1 MFAWVQDSIPFVVT
15 ASLDGPA
22 VWKALPANGILMTFI
37 NELASFVPGSAGEA
51 QALRLPAIARK
62 NKMYFFKKMLCLFQI
77 YLFKPMKIKS
87 MYLNMLLV
95 GMSLGTAWAIRGQ
108 FGHEHGAAFAGSLG
122 SLSVLLLVNRKDWLA
137 QAFSIT
143 LAGALG
149 WGLGGMMSYGLVVG
163 YGRADDW
170 TNVLYGLSMLFVIGG
185 LYGFLG
191 GGLFGL
197 AICKVGKDDIPW
209 VQVITEMVV
218 GGAIM
223 YFFLIEQFGWYMT
236 PPRSEVWAI
245 CLGMALALLWIF
257 LRLKLYAALRV
268 AAFSGLGAGFGFAFG
283 NFLQVLGQVSEIP
296 FNFWN
301 VMEYSLGFFG
311 GLGLAYGTLTSE
323 WAAEKEAPKGKQPF
337 AIFMLLLLIPFVMWQ
352 QNFKWDRIQETY
364 VKLIPTDDPNI
375 YAWVQW
381 GSLGLI
387 ACVAVFW
394 CQRLWVKQQNYSF
407 TTIWTY
413 FFSMW
418 ALYILLSYLVTGAII
433 SLYRPEQYLYALNFV
448 LVFSMLSK
456 ASPMFDPKQISFRAW
471 GKNLIFVL
479 MIISFLAYLL
489 TQSHGEMKGAHKRF
503 GDLSSD
509 TLKK

>member
-1 MFAWVQDSIPFVVT
+1 
-15 ASLDGPA
+15 
-22 VWKALPANGILMTFI
+22 
-37 NELASFVPGSAGEA
+37 
-51 QALRLPAIARK
+51 
-62 NKMYFFKKMLCLFQI
+62 
-77 YLFKPMKIKS
+77 MKIKS

-108 FGHEHGAAFAGSLG
+108 FGHEHGAAFAGALG

-137 QAFSIT
+137 QAFTIT

-170 TNVLYGLSMLFVIGG
+170 GNVFYGLSMLFVIGG

-197 AICKVGKDDIPW
+197 AISKGEKDLLGWP
-209 VQVITEMVV
+209 QVVIEMVV
-218 GGAIM
+218 GGAIL

-245 CLGMALALLWIF
+245 CLGMALALAWIF
-257 LRLKLYAALRV
+257 LRLKLHSALRV
-268 AAFSGLGAGFGFAFG
+268 AAFAGLGGGFGFAFG
-283 NFLQVLGQVSEIP
+283 NFLQVLGRVSEID

-323 WAAEKEAPKGKQPF
+323 WAVEKEAEPKKQAFP
-337 AIFMLLLLIPFVMWQ
+337 IFMLLLIIPFVMWQ
-352 QNFKWDRIQETY
+352 QNFEWERIQETY
-364 VKLIPTDDPNI
+364 VKLIPTDDPNV

-387 ACVAVFW
+387 ACAAIYW
-394 CQRLWVKQQNYSF
+394 IRRLLSQLQPNTYA
-407 TTIWTY
+407 TTWTF

-418 ALYILLSYLVTGAII
+418 GVYIILSYLITGAFI
-433 SLYRPEQYLYALNFV
+433 SVYRPEQYLYSVNFV
-448 LVFSMLSK
+448 LVFALLSK
-456 ASPMFDPKQISFRAW
+456 ASPTFNPEEISFGNW
-471 GKNLIFVL
+471 GKRFLLVL
-479 MIISFLAYLL
+479 LFIGLLAFILP
-489 TQSHGEMKGAHKRF
+489 QSHGELKGAHKRF
-503 GDLSSD
+503 GEVLAD